1 MSIES
6 WIGIIVGI
14 TTIITSAGL
23 GVRWLV
29 RHYFDEIKAE
39 LKPNSGSS
47 IKDQITRLE
56 SKQQELE
63 KKMDSQHNKL
73 EKKIDKMFDTLIDHL
88 SSNNK

>member
-6 WIGIIVGI
+6 WIGIIVGVS
-14 TTIITSAGL
+14 TIITSAGL

-29 RHYFDEIKAE
+29 RHYFDEIRAE
-39 LKPNSGSS
+39 LKPNHGSS

-56 SKQQELE
+56 SRQQELE

-73 EKKIDKMFDTLIDHL
+73 EAKIDKMFDALIDHL

>member
-23 GVRWLV
+23 GVRWLT

-56 SKQQELE
+56 ARQKEIE
-63 KKMDSQHNKL
+63 IKVEAQHNKL
-73 EKKIDKMFDTLIDHL
+73 EKKIDKMLDALIDHL

>member
-56 SKQQELE
+56 SRQQELE

-73 EKKIDKMFDTLIDHL
+73 EKKIDKMFDALIDHL
-88 SSNNK
+88 SSGNK

>member
-23 GVRWLV
+23 GVRWLT
-29 RHYFDEIKAE
+29 RHYFDEIKSE

-47 IKDQITRLE
+47 MKDQITRLE
-56 SKQQELE
+56 AKQQELE
-63 KKMDSQHNKL
+63 KKMDLQHNKL
-73 EKKIDKMFDTLIDHL
+73 EKKIDKMFDALIDHL
-88 SSNNK
+88 SSNK